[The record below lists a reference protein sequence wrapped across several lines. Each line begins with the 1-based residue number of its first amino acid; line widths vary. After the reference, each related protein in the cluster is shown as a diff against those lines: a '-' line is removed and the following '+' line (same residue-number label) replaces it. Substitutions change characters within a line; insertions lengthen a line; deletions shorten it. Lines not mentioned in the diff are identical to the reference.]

1 MIEASIISQA
11 NCQRK
16 SHRLTIPIQVIIDQ
30 KSYRLKNWSANGFQV
45 ENLERE
51 LKIDETIDATLVLPT
66 GGASI
71 LLNVKARLRN
81 VNHNLYGF
89 EITEITEKNSRVL
102 RHYASLAIDGNYNH
116 IDDLSGDL
124 FMMDVASPIKEPIAL
139 TDKESKKVH
148 RSFLKRFSLYVVFG
162 FLFICL
168 VFATF
173 LYNYLIVAK
182 STGLISGNSHN
193 YNAPKDGL
201 LTSLYVKNNQ
211 PVSKGELLFEMDSK
225 EEKQL
230 LANKQ
235 RQQTLLQRQLHS
247 AQKLLAHI
255 NSTIAQKQAQMR
267 SLNKLEKE
275 KILNMKKAA
284 ESNYKRALYLY
295 KKHLITSKQFS
306 EIQSQYLDFTAQ
318 YNTLTLHNRNRP
330 TKESL
335 LADQSYIKSQDQ
347 KIALQKLID
356 KIIIDI
362 NLNKDEITSLQK
374 NINASSVIA
383 QEDAVVHNIFH
394 QAHSYVKFS
403 ENVMTLET
411 TKQPYILTKL
421 LSSQIDNVHLGESCL
436 VYSKRLN
443 KFFNAHIAGIGYS
456 ITEGSTTNTVEISQN
471 EIPIRIVFDNPSV
484 HFHLNEYLK
493 VYFLNSSEFAKKSFK
508 ILPQN
513 LIFL

>member
-1 MIEASIISQA
+1 MIPASITSQA

-16 SHRLTIPIQVIIDQ
+16 SHRLTIPIQVIIKE
-30 KSYRLKNWSANGFQV
+30 KSYRLNNWSANGFQV
-45 ENLERE
+45 ENLE
-51 LKIDETIDATLVLPT
+51 LDLNIDETVDATLVLPT

-81 VNHNLYGF
+81 INQTLYGF
-89 EITEITEKNSRVL
+89 EITEITEKNARVL

-124 FMMDVASPIKEPIAL
+124 FMMDVASPIKEPISL
-139 TDKESKKVH
+139 TEKESKKVH
-148 RSFLKRFSLYVVFG
+148 RSFLKRVWIYAAFG
-162 FLFICL
+162 VLFIGL
-168 VFATF
+168 IFATF
-173 LYNYLIVAK
+173 LYNYLIVAH
-182 STGLISGNSHN
+182 STGLISGNSHH

-201 LTSLYVKNNQ
+201 VSSIYVKNNQ
-211 PVSKGELLFEMDSK
+211 KVSKGELLFEMDSK

-235 RQQTLLQRQLHS
+235 RQQQLLQKQLRS
-247 AQKLLAHI
+247 AKKLLAHI
-255 NSTIAQKQAQMR
+255 NATITQKKVQMR
-267 SLNKLEKE
+267 SFSKLEKE
-275 KILNMKKAA
+275 KILSIKKAA

-295 KKHLITSKQFS
+295 KRHLITSKQFS
-306 EIQSQYLDFTAQ
+306 EMQSQYLAFKAQ
-318 YNTLTLHNRNRP
+318 YDAIVHHQHTP

-335 LADQSYIKSQDQ
+335 LIDQAYIKSQDQ

-356 KIIIDI
+356 KIIIDM

-374 NINASSVIA
+374 AINASIVLS
-383 QEDAVVHNIFH
+383 QEDGIIHNIFH
-394 QAHSYVKFS
+394 KAHSYVKFS
-403 ENVMTLET
+403 ENVLTLET
-411 TKQPYILTKL
+411 KQQPYILTKL
-421 LSSQIDNVHLGESCL
+421 LSSQIDNIHLGESCL

-443 KFFNAHIAGIGYS
+443 KFFNAHVVGIGYS

-471 EIPIRIVFDNPSV
+471 EIPIRIAFDNPSV

-493 VYFLNSSEFAKKSFK
+493 VYFLNSSEFAKKAFQ

-513 LIFL
+513 LILL